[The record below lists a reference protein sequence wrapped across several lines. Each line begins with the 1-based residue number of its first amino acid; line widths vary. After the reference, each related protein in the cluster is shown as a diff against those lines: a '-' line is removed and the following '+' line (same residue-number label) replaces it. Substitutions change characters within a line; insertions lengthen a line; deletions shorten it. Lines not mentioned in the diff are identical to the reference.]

1 MTKWMNHPHLR
12 SYGPD
17 RTIHLGRE
25 PSRMHRAWRGLCIGS
40 LLLCINACA
49 VDPKS
54 SRNYTL
60 EKARETGFQDHTP
73 RDFPGLVLL
82 KQSQPNLKV
91 AIPTATGSNMTPHLI
106 IFIEGDGA
114 AWRRSGTS
122 PPHDP
127 TPEHLIPLELAILE
141 SGQLDL
147 RVRTEERQTFIAY
160 LSRPCQFRWAS
171 ECNAALWTSA
181 RFGSQVQALMNSA
194 VSALVQ
200 TTLGRSGIQ
209 SGSQPHLSL
218 IGYSG
223 GGAIAALLAASR
235 DDVSCLITLA
245 APLDIRAWERDRGL
259 SPLSGSQNPVD
270 LLDRL
275 AALRS
280 HHFVGENDS
289 VVRPAALG
297 EFVNPANSRQVHLV
311 PETSHTS
318 GWTNSWKHLRQL
330 TCLKEN
336 S

>member
-1 MTKWMNHPHLR
+1 
-12 SYGPD
+12 
-17 RTIHLGRE
+17 
-25 PSRMHRAWRGLCIGS
+25 MHRAWRGLCIGS

-73 RDFPGLVLL
+73 KDFPGLVLL

-91 AIPTATGSNMTPHLI
+91 AIPTATRSDMTPHLI

-141 SGQLDL
+141 SGQVDL

-289 VVRPAALG
+289 VVRLAALG
-297 EFVNPANSRQVHLV
+297 EFGTPANSRQVYSV
-311 PETSHTS
+311 PETSHTL
-318 GWTNSWKHLRQL
+318 GWTDSWMHLRQL
-330 TCLKEN
+330 TCLKGN